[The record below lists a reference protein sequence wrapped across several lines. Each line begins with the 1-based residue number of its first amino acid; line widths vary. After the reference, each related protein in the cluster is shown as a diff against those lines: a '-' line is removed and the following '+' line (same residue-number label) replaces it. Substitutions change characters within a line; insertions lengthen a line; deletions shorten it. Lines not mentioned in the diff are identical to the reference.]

1 MGYKDAIQ
9 VAREILERD
18 TAPITES
25 ADATTE
31 EEIAEEILENLKL
44 EEAKSKANE
53 HGDEE
58 DEDEDEDE
66 EDVKEAKSKS
76 TNEDDDDDDDDDEDE
91 VDEGKLPPWL
101 KKNGKNGK
109 DDDEDD
115 DEDLDESETILD
127 VDDNQDA
134 EGKKATPTPKGKK
147 KQKEPKM
154 KPSKTGDATKETMKG
169 TKEAVSALFAGEDLS
184 EEFQTKATT
193 IFEAAVNEQVKA
205 IQEDLNTQYE
215 TALTEEVEKLNE
227 ELTTK
232 LDDYLNYVVEEWMK
246 ENELAVDSGIRS
258 EVSESFMNGLK
269 DLFEQHYIE
278 IPEEKYDVLESSLT
292 KISDIET
299 QLNEQIEKN
308 IELKKELLE
317 NSCSKTFTEV
327 CEGLVDT
334 EVEKLRSLA
343 EGIEYDT
350 EETYREKLNL
360 LKESYFNKT
369 NPESSNFE
377 ENVLTEETEKE
388 SKDEVKGQMADY
400 MRAISKHS
408 SYNKL
413 S

>member
-1 MGYKDAIQ
+1 MGYKDAIE

-18 TAPITES
+18 TSSTSES
-25 ADATTE
+25 TDTL
-31 EEIAEEILENLKL
+31 AEEILEELKL
-44 EEAKSKANE
+44 EEAKSKAKE
-53 HGDEE
+53 GHAEDDDSEE
-58 DEDEDEDE
+58 DEDEEEVEEGKMPPWLNKKSKKSKTDDEDE
-66 EDVKEAKSKS
+66 EDEVEEGKMPPWLDKKKKGK
-76 TNEDDDDDDDDDEDE
+76 DDDDDDDE
-91 VDEGKLPPWL
+91 VK
-101 KKNGKNGK
+101 
-109 DDDEDD
+109 
-115 DEDLDESETILD
+115 ESETILD

-147 KQKEPKM
+147 KAKEPKM

-169 TKEAVSALFAGEDLS
+169 TKEAVSALFSGEDLS
-184 EEFQTKATT
+184 EEFQAKATT
-193 IFEAAVNEQVKA
+193 IFEAAVNEQVSV
-205 IQEDLNTQYE
+205 IEEDLRTQYE
-215 TALTEEVEKLNE
+215 TTLSEQVEKLNE

-246 ENELAVDSGIRS
+246 ENRLAVDSGIRS

-269 DLFEQHYIE
+269 GLFEQHYIE

-292 KISDIET
+292 KISEMET

-308 IELKKELLE
+308 IELNKELLE
-317 NSCSKTFTEV
+317 NSCSTTFTEV
-327 CEGLVDT
+327 CEGLVAT

-350 EETYREKLNL
+350 EETYKEKLNL
-360 LKESYFNKT
+360 LKESYFSKT

-377 ENVLTEETEKE
+377 ETVLTEVVEETKTN
-388 SKDEVKGQMADY
+388 DNHTGQMADY

-408 SYNKL
+408 TYNKL